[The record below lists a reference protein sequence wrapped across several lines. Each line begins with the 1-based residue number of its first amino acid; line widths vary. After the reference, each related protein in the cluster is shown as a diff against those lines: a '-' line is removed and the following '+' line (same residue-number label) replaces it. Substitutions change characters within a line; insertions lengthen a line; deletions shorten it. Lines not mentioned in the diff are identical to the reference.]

1 MQNQANSN
9 EGASANSSGIINPS
23 MNMQAMGPSSNYLPQ
38 GMPMMENM
46 ANQMVYPEIFYK
58 LQPYIMLVC
67 DQMDTFSSLMP
78 TQEMVEHMTDSIY
91 DDVCR
96 MYPDIAEYT
105 REYEKRAKDDPPDP
119 PDPPAGFGRGF
130 GRGFGMFEREPRF
143 GFGFR
148 RRGLFRDLIDILL
161 LSELTRRRRRFY

>member
-1 MQNQANSN
+1 MQNQANMN
-9 EGASANSSGIINPS
+9 EGTLTNSSRMMNSS
-23 MNMQAMGPSSNYLPQ
+23 MNMQTMNPSNPSSNYLPQ
-38 GMPMMENM
+38 GIPMMEKM
-46 ANQMVYPEIFYK
+46 VNQMTYPEIFYK

-67 DQMDTFSSLMP
+67 DQLDTFSSLMP

-105 REYEKRAKDDPPDP
+105 HEYEKSAKDDP

-130 GRGFGMFEREPRF
+130 GMFDREPM
-143 GFGFR
+143 FGFR